1 MQTSSF
7 KIDAF
12 SLGKMR
18 QLSYHSQLKLS
29 LKRNLHCFD
38 TNELLMDVNNARNW
52 YMKNI
57 RLLES
62 FKLDYRIKSMQ
73 SVMQKYNK
81 FYPYTPVEKTFND
94 LVGFRTISKDYHS
107 ILRSQINELIK
118 IVDMSKGKKND
129 DGYRG
134 IHIYYQLNHHCY
146 PIEVQFN
153 TIDDFFFNRLL
164 HIFIYKQGYDN
175 IVGVKLRKMY
185 DDGYIEN
192 EYDFKEAM
200 KNVLRIS

>member
-7 KIDAF
+7 KIDTF
-12 SLGKMR
+12 SLEKLR

-38 TNELLMDVNNARNW
+38 NNELLLDVNSARNW

-62 FKLDYRIKSMQ
+62 FELDFRIKSMQ
-73 SVMQKYNK
+73 SVMRKYSK
-81 FYPYTPVEKTFND
+81 FFPYTPVEKTFND
-94 LVGFRTISKDYHS
+94 LVGFRVICKDYRS
-107 ILRSQINELIK
+107 ILRSQKNELIK
-118 IVDMSKGKKND
+118 TVDMSKGKKND

-200 KNVLRIS
+200 NNVLRIS